1 MTKNG
6 VRLVLWGCCLFLVL
20 AGCGR
25 GNTGGAGE
33 GGVSTMQSGMDARL
47 FDQEVTE
54 DDALLHQGDAG
65 LDKQVPGVPPQNGT
79 AGGGG
84 TGPRALQ
91 ETPGMAPARPNP
103 AIAPQ
108 AGGYTEN
115 VLSTAAMY
123 FGTPYEY
130 GSDRS
135 DPSTFDCS
143 DYTRWSYL
151 YALGMNLPQDSRS
164 QAQYV
169 RSFSS
174 RVYTDIHQAQRGDL
188 LFFIGYRGGQPDAYR
203 GASKAM
209 GNISHCGLYLGN
221 GKMIHTASARTG
233 GVRIDNVFDN
243 HLEYRFV
250 MGGSV
255 LQLK

>member
-1 MTKNG
+1 MRMSF
-6 VRLVLWGCCLFLVL
+6 VRFAVWGCCMFLVL
-20 AGCGR
+20 TGCGR
-25 GNTGGAGE
+25 GNTGGT
-33 GGVSTMQSGMDARL
+33 GGGNSTMQGGMDARL
-47 FDQEVTE
+47 FDRSVAENDE
-54 DDALLHQGDAG
+54 LLRQGDAG
-65 LDKQVPGVPPQNGT
+65 LDKQVPGVSPQKST
-79 AGGGG
+79 PGGG
-84 TGPRALQ
+84 TGVRTLQ
-91 ETPGMAPARPNP
+91 ETQDMTPVWPNP

-108 AGGYTEN
+108 AGGYAEN

-123 FGTPYEY
+123 YGTPYEY

-143 DYTRWSYL
+143 DYTRWTYL
-151 YALGMNLPQDSRS
+151 YALGMDLPPDSRS

-169 RSFSS
+169 RNFSS

-221 GKMIHTASARTG
+221 GKMIHTASVRTG

-250 MGGSV
+250 IGGSV